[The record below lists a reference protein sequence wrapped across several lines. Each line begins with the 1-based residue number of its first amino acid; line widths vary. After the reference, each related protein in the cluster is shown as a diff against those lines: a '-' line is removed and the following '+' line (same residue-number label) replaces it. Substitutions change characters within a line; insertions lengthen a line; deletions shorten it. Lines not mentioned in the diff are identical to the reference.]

1 MNQRQTSGPLV
12 SCPGRFPELA
22 IILSSEENVL
32 LEFITGRAGH
42 RKGHSST
49 APEVQ
54 GGEEAARTIWN
65 GWSGDWIS
73 YRHFIF

>member
-49 APEVQ
+49 AGTGVQ
-54 GGEEAARTIWN
+54 EEKRRRGEF
-65 GWSGDWIS
+65 GMD
-73 YRHFIF
+73 RHFSL